1 MYKPNEI
8 VPIQIQN
15 QVRTD
20 TERKKSNPAKLA
32 MRLKKADGSE
42 VLIYNGINSYILTAV
57 LKELN

>member
-15 QVRTD
+15 QVRGD
-20 TERKKSNPAKLA
+20 SEQKKQNPHKLA
-32 MRLKKADGSE
+32 LRLKKADGSE

-57 LKELN
+57 LKELS